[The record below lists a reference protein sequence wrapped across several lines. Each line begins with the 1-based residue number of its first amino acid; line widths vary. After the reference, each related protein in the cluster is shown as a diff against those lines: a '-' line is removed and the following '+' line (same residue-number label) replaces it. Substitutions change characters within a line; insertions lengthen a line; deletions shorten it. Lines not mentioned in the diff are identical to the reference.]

1 MNLSSFDRL
10 VDRRGHHS
18 FKWNRYRGQDVLP
31 LWVADMD
38 FPSPPAVLDALADC
52 LEHGVL
58 GYVHPDEFEP
68 GREAVCGWLERKHD
82 WSVDPEW
89 LVWVPGIVPGF
100 NVACRAYC
108 EPGDRVLVQVPNYPP
123 MLSAPAL
130 HGLERLD
137 VPTVRAGG
145 RWTLDFHAL
154 ERLAAD
160 PRTKLFLQCNPMNPC
175 GSMLT
180 EAELAA
186 VAEICRRHG
195 VLLCSDEIHCDLV
208 LDASARHLPAG
219 RHPELG
225 EHSLT
230 LMAASKTFNIAGL
243 GAAFAVIPDA
253 RLRRRYRQA
262 MAGIVPWVNLLGL
275 VATEAAL
282 ARCDDW
288 HASLLSYLRGNR
300 DWLCDRINRLPGLA
314 VIPPEATFLAW
325 VDASGLAA
333 ADVQEV
339 FERAGVGPSP
349 GRDFGWPAF
358 VRLNFGCP
366 RSLLEEAVERLNRT
380 LGYRGDP

>member
-1 MNLSSFDRL
+1 
-10 VDRRGHHS
+10 
-18 FKWNRYRGQDVLP
+18 
-31 LWVADMD
+31 
-38 FPSPPAVLDALADC
+38 
-52 LEHGVL
+52 
-58 GYVHPDEFEP
+58 
-68 GREAVCGWLERKHD
+68 
-82 WSVDPEW
+82 
-89 LVWVPGIVPGF
+89 
-100 NVACRAYC
+100 
-108 EPGDRVLVQVPNYPP
+108 
-123 MLSAPAL
+123 MLSAPAH

-160 PRTKLFLQCNPMNPC
+160 PRTSLFLQCNPMNPC

-186 VAEICRRHG
+186 VSEICRRHS
-195 VLLCSDEIHCDLV
+195 VVLCSDEIHCDLA
-208 LDASARHLPAG
+208 LDATARHLPAG
-219 RHPELG
+219 RHPGLG

-253 RLRRRYRQA
+253 RLRRRYRHA

-282 ARCDDW
+282 SRCDDW
-288 HASLLSYLRGNR
+288 HAALLSYLRGNR

-339 FERAGVGPSP
+339 FEQAGVGPSP
-349 GRDFGWPAF
+349 GRDFGWPSFA
-358 VRLNFGCP
+358 RLNFGCP
-366 RSLLEEAVERLNRT
+366 RSLLEEAVGRLGRA
-380 LGYRGDP
+380 LGYRGGP